1 MAPSKKSKTKKAK
14 GATTKTKSIAISPS
28 TKLAAVSKPKKA
40 KSTTIKGEKS
50 AVKAS
55 AKPAASSKPKKADK
69 QAKSVG
75 KPFKS
80 TVSPTREETDTDL
93 KQTPSPVPTP
103 KSTSDGMEEPGHWC
117 GTAQIEHN
125 HLLAEQKVTDMYR
138 HWAEAE
144 LKYAEAA
151 EVLLEV
157 IARSGLEV
165 LRAGKLDALET
176 LLENASAQ
184 ASREGSPVE
193 SASATVAVH
202 RMRFI
207 VHSNVFRIRNFT
219 QQIVHSGG
227 QSESFAST
235 QVHFRDQHFHIDI
248 PSINTGQAMAAT
260 TKSAKKPRAPAN
272 KNKRATATKAKKASK
287 PKAKKGGRSKPATA
301 AETKEPS
308 VKMTSAK
315 KPRARTTIAEK
326 TCAAKLQYGGRP
338 RPWVLSRMQTRP
350 GMVLKDP
357 VQMAKW
363 VEWRKSVVLEN
374 VVYKS
379 TGKIDERATSDL
391 VGKSHAA
398 HA

>member
-184 ASREGSPVE
+184 ASREGSPDAPYGRT
-193 SASATVAVH
+193 SAFAGS
-202 RMRFI
+202 I
-207 VHSNVFRIRNFT
+207 VDFRNERRT
-219 QQIVHSGG
+219 MG
-227 QSESFAST
+227 SFAST